1 VRASLTGDIRCRMR
15 ACVHRVTKKGKVLG
29 VIEIS
34 PTDGKVLGKITFS
47 FEPGFWAGRGIV

>member
-34 PTDGKVLGKITFS
+34 PTDGKVLGKITFA
-47 FEPGFWAGRGIV
+47 FEPRDSGPGGIV